1 MAVDD
6 ARHDVLAGA
15 VDDARVCG
23 CVETLSD
30 SGDLAVAQKHVCVL
44 ELAARDG
51 EHSGVADQ
59 RFGRRL
65 FLRAPNAYRQRHDH
79 GDEKEFG
86 AELFHCLLSGAGF
99 TSNGRPSMKTCVTR
113 LFLSN
118 RSPRTTV
125 RFAIFPAS
133 TDPS

>member
-30 SGDLAVAQKHVCVL
+30 GRDLAVAQKHVCVL
-44 ELAARDG
+44 ERAARDG
-51 EHSGVADQ
+51 QDCGVADQ
-59 RFGRRL
+59 RLGRC
-65 FLRAPNAYRQRHDH
+65 FLRTRDADGQRRDD

-86 AELFHCLLSGAGF
+86 DEWFHCLVSGASF
-99 TSNGRPSMKTCVTR
+99 TSNSRPSIKTCVTW

-118 RSPRTTV
+118 KSPRTIV

-133 TDPS
+133 I